1 MILFG
6 EKGVRPARRRH
17 QRNPPRTLRKD
28 ARSRGTE
35 IEQST
40 RRRCGRIELLL
51 RRWIFKG
58 RQTAALRNDSA
69 PITIDR
75 ERNDRI
81 RKSFAFV
88 IEIQNRIRERVA
100 KRMMQR

>member
-6 EKGVRPARRRH
+6 EKGVRPSRRRH
-17 QRNPPRTLRKD
+17 QRNPPRTLSKD

-40 RRRCGRIELLL
+40 RRRCGRIELRL

-58 RQTAALRNDSA
+58 RQTAALRNDFA

-88 IEIQNRIRERVA
+88 VEVQDCIRERMPE
-100 KRMMQR
+100 RM